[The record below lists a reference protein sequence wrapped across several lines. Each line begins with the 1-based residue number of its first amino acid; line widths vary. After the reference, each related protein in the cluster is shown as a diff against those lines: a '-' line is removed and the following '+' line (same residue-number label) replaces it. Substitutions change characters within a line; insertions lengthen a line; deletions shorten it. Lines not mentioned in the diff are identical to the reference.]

1 MFVSGKPVRDHVLV
15 SGAVQR
21 ELISVASPQPT
32 STHVGHIWEV
42 DKKFCICKWEK
53 MGMKTCAKTLSEI
66 QIFFTLTSWDTA
78 DVRWPITLCWTL
90 IWCLL
95 FRSDPA
101 DPLPTDQQEEV
112 EGLQDPCLH
121 WRQDQ
126 QDWSWPPSVC
136 TALSSHS
143 EGPPGVGG
151 KGEKTKMVFLKC
163 VLYCITISIC
173 AQALLIFLN
182 YVTSF

>member
-1 MFVSGKPVRDHVLV
+1 MHVFWIIVSYHYHYFFKCMKCNVCEREASEGSCFGCCSSAFYWLV

-66 QIFFTLTSWDTA
+66 LIFFTLTSWDTA

-143 EGPPGVGG
+143 EGPPWGRW
-151 KGEKTKMVFLKC
+151 
-163 VLYCITISIC
+163 
-173 AQALLIFLN
+173 
-182 YVTSF
+182 

>member
-66 QIFFTLTSWDTA
+66 QIF
-78 DVRWPITLCWTL
+78 
-90 IWCLL
+90 LL
-95 FRSDPA
+95 
-101 DPLPTDQQEEV
+101 
-112 EGLQDPCLH
+112 
-121 WRQDQ
+121 
-126 QDWSWPPSVC
+126 
-136 TALSSHS
+136 
-143 EGPPGVGG
+143 
-151 KGEKTKMVFLKC
+151 
-163 VLYCITISIC
+163 
-173 AQALLIFLN
+173 
-182 YVTSF
+182 